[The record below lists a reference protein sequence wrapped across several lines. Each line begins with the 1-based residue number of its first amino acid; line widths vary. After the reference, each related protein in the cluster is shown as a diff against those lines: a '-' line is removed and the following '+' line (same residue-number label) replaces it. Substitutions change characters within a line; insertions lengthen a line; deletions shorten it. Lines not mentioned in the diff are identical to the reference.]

1 MSDSPPAPR
10 IMFVCHG
17 NVARSPAA
25 ELIARA
31 RYGGLGWRFASC
43 GIGALVGEGVADTVA
58 AELQDR
64 GVDPLA
70 HRARQ
75 VSRGLLQDSVLVLA
89 MAGYQ
94 RSWIVDEWPELAPR
108 TLVLKQAV
116 RLREQAARRV
126 DPVAHLTLSNTASGP
141 EDDVADPFRR
151 GPAAAVTA
159 VDDIERGLERLLPW
173 LGPAKRY
180 EKTPPSRPA
189 AR

>member
-1 MSDSPPAPR
+1 MPDSPPAPR

-25 ELIARA
+25 ELMARE
-31 RYGGLGWRFASC
+31 RYGGLGWQFASC
-43 GIGALVGEGVADTVA
+43 GIGALVGQSVADTVA
-58 AELQDR
+58 AELLER
-64 GVDPLA
+64 GVDPSP

-75 VSRGLLQDSVLVLA
+75 VSREMLHDSALVLT

-116 RLREQAARRV
+116 RLQEHAARRV
-126 DPVAHLTLSNTASGP
+126 DPVAHLTLSNRGSSP

-151 GPAAAVTA
+151 GPAAALTA
-159 VDDIERGLERLLPW
+159 VDDIERALDRLLPW
-173 LGPAKRY
+173 LGPAR
-180 EKTPPSRPA
+180 T
-189 AR
+189 